1 MLGTAILLIMA
12 MTGFGAAQP
21 MDCRFPGSSQEC
33 RAPNSGAAVE
43 WREATA
49 SHGHELWLRDHGTIE
64 RLLTFNRYVDVLWSP
79 DGAAIAITDYAGSNE
94 ADVWVFR
101 LQSPGQRA
109 NVEEAF
115 IRAFGRPPEV
125 YQNGHR
131 YFVAQ
136 RWRSATSLTFSVRAY
151 DAEPGR
157 EYEAMFQYDLDGLVR
172 RIEIH

>member
-1 MLGTAILLIMA
+1 MLGTAILLA
-12 MTGFGAAQP
+12 TVVAGCGSAQP
-21 MDCRFPGSSQEC
+21 VACGFPGPRQEC
-33 RAPNSGAAVE
+33 RAPNSGATVE

-49 SHGHELWLRDHGTIE
+49 SHEHELWLRNHGTTE
-64 RLLTFNRYVDVLWSP
+64 RLLTFDRRVDVLWSP
-79 DGAAIAITDYAGSNE
+79 DGAAIAITDYVGSNR
-94 ADVWVFR
+94 ADVWVLR

-115 IRAFGRPPEV
+115 NRAFGRPLEV

-136 RWRSATSLTFSVRAY
+136 RWRSGTSLTFSISAY

-157 EYEAMFQYDLDGLVR
+157 EYEATFRYDLDGLVR
-172 RIEIH
+172 RLELH